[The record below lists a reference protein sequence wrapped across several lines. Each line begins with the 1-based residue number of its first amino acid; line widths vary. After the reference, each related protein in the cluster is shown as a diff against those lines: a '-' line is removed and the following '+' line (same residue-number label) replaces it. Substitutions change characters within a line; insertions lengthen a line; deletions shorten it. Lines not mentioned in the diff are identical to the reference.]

1 MENRK
6 KSKQTNKKQQQKQ
19 DETKQVIDKSLLTQ
33 MVQLILLNFD
43 LFRKLQK

>member
-19 DETKQVIDKSLLTQ
+19 DKTKQVIDKSLLTQ